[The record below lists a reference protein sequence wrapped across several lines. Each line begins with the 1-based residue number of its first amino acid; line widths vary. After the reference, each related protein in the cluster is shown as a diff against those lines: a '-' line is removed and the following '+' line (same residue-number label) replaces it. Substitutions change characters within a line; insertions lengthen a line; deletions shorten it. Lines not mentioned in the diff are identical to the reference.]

1 VRLIIYKILKLI
13 QTRLLPDEL
22 YSKVIFRKL
31 LKYPLNLNDPK
42 TLNEKLHWMKLRGP
56 KFIDSTLVD
65 KLAVRGFVA
74 EKVTEKY
81 LIPLVASYESELD
94 IKQPL
99 LEDLPLIIKPTHDSG
114 IGAIYRRVDDH
125 CLDDV
130 KKFIGLRLNKN
141 HYYTSKEY
149 PYRNLKPKV
158 IVEKLLQ
165 DKQGRIPDDFKF
177 HYFSGNLEFIYCSI
191 DREGDDSRHIYD
203 VNWCRQSFSWGKD
216 PSKFL
221 KGDQDIPQPKNFK
234 EMLKVSKKLAEGF
247 PYVRVDLYN
256 LDGQIFFGEMTFFQG
271 SGFDR
276 ILPFEKDVEL
286 GLLVKFDN
294 LRDLKI

>member
-1 VRLIIYKILKLI
+1 
-13 QTRLLPDEL
+13 
-22 YSKVIFRKL
+22 
-31 LKYPLNLNDPK
+31 
-42 TLNEKLHWMKLRGP
+42 M
-56 KFIDSTLVD
+56 
-65 KLAVRGFVA
+65 
-74 EKVTEKY
+74 
-81 LIPLVASYESELD
+81 
-94 IKQPL
+94 
-99 LEDLPLIIKPTHDSG
+99 
-114 IGAIYRRVDDH
+114 
-125 CLDDV
+125 
-130 KKFIGLRLNKN
+130 
-141 HYYTSKEY
+141 
-149 PYRNLKPKV
+149 
-158 IVEKLLQ
+158 
-165 DKQGRIPDDFKF
+165 
-177 HYFSGNLEFIYCSI
+177 EFIYCSI

-221 KGDQDIPQPKNFK
+221 KGDQDIPQSKNFK

-247 PYVRVDLYN
+247 PYVRVGLYN